1 MSMTPEQAQDMLH
14 YESADGFTAPELCLT
29 AELAAHAPAMAEQIA
44 SMYFM
49 YAVQIEDADGKT
61 GLAKSAHVTTTNIR
75 DAWWTSTPNTAL
87 ADHWRERTNANDV
100 RIVRRLMADLEV
112 VE

>member
-1 MSMTPEQAQDMLH
+1 MITPEQARDMLH

-29 AELAAHAPAMAEQIA
+29 AELVARAPVMAEQIA
-44 SMYFM
+44 SMYCM
-49 YAVQIEDADGKT
+49 YAVQIKDVAGEARF
-61 GLAKSAHVTTTNIR
+61 AKSAHGTTPDIR
-75 DAWWTSTPNTAL
+75 EAWWTSTPNTAL

-100 RIVRRLMADLEV
+100 RIVRRLMSDPEV